1 MIPEARHD
9 AWPALPLAEWRDSY
23 ATLHLYTQIVGKT
36 RLTLAPMENHWW
48 QVVLYVTA
56 RGLTTS
62 PMPFDRRTVQV
73 DFDFVDHQLLART
86 SDGASAS
93 LALVPRTVA
102 DFYDEYMKLL
112 HGLGVSVKIW
122 SVPVELPEVIP
133 FAKDSEHRSYDPE
146 AVNRFWRVL
155 VQSER
160 VMREFRGRFMGK
172 ASPVQFFWG
181 SFDLAATRF
190 SGRAAPP
197 HPGGAPNV
205 GDTYDE
211 SQNPGQGASGVESSL
226 YTPTMTLERIHAI
239 NLAEI
244 GAAKLAESNGSRAIR
259 PYAQKLIKDHEKAD
273 TQVKQLAKKQGLT
286 LRAPEQVT
294 WPAGVAEDMQQGK
307 QMMDQMK
314 SLHGPEFDK
323 QYLSMMVEGHGKA
336 LAFLGQA
343 KTQVQDP
350 AVVKLIG
357 QLEPVVQEHQTMAQ
371 QLLEKE
377 NAPKVQGRR

>member
-23 ATLHLYTQIVGKT
+23 ATLHLYSQIVGKT
-36 RLTLAPMENHWW
+36 RLALAPMENHWW

-86 SDGASAS
+86 SDGASAT

-122 SVPVELPEVIP
+122 PVPVELPEVIP

-172 ASPVQFFWG
+172 ASPVHFFWG

-190 SGRAAPP
+190 SGRSAPP

-205 GDTYDE
+205 GDWVMREAYSRELSSAGFWPGSGAMEEPAFYSYAYPEPPGFADALVEPEAAYYDRTMGEFILPYESVRLSASPEETLMAFLQSTYD
-211 SQNPGQGASGVESSL
+211 AAADL
-226 YTPTMTLERIHAI
+226 AKWDRAALER
-239 NLAEI
+239 
-244 GAAKLAESNGSRAIR
+244 
-259 PYAQKLIKDHEKAD
+259 
-273 TQVKQLAKKQGLT
+273 
-286 LRAPEQVT
+286 APDEAHDRKMEEVD
-294 WPAGVAEDMQQGK
+294 G
-307 QMMDQMK
+307 
-314 SLHGPEFDK
+314 
-323 QYLSMMVEGHGKA
+323 
-336 LAFLGQA
+336 
-343 KTQVQDP
+343 
-350 AVVKLIG
+350 
-357 QLEPVVQEHQTMAQ
+357 
-371 QLLEKE
+371 
-377 NAPKVQGRR
+377 